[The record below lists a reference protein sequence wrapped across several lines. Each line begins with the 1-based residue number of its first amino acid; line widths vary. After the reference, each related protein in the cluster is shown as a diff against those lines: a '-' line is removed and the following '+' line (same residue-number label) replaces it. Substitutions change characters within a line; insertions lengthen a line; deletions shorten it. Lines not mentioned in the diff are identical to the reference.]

1 MQNLNTRP
9 ATRKV
14 GQSTEIVKLLRI
26 QASDTHVVEFDNV
39 DSGKIFYGTDI
50 CDSVADSLAKYL
62 ADIGSRIGT
71 HQKRSLT
78 LIGQPYRSS
87 TCQGCFTH
95 TTFASEEDER
105 GNVF

>member
-1 MQNLNTRP
+1 MNKTKGCLIANF
-9 ATRKV
+9 ATV
-14 GQSTEIVKLLRI
+14 P
-26 QASDTHVVEFDNV
+26 
-39 DSGKIFYGTDI
+39 
-50 CDSVADSLAKYL
+50 DSLAKYL

-87 TCQGCFTH
+87 TGQRCFTH
-95 TTFASEEDER
+95 ATFTGEEDER